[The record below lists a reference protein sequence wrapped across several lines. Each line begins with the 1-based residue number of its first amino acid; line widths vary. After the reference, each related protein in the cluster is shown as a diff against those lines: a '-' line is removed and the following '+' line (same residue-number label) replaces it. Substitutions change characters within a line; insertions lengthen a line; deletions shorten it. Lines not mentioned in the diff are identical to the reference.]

1 MATYHAH
8 LPVSQ
13 TIHMLALFGVG
24 AFIMRG
30 AGCTINDMW
39 DRKIDVKVERTANRP
54 LASGVITPFQ
64 ALTFLGLQ
72 LSAGLAVLT
81 QLNWYR

>member
-13 TIHMLALFGVG
+13 TMYMLSLFGVG

-39 DRKIDVKVERTANRP
+39 DRKIDSKVERTANRP
-54 LASGVITPFQ
+54 LASGSMTPFR
-64 ALTFLGLQ
+64 ALSFLGLQ
-72 LSAGLAVLT
+72 LSAGLAILT